1 MDRDNW
7 SVRGSSFVQGNWSRL
22 VAQPLRPE
30 EEYLRRVVP
39 DGLPTLWLVGPSVR
53 VSLFAPVLS
62 QRALLVLGEVVL
74 VHPGVVA
81 LLPVPPLTAI
91 RLREPAAV
99 LFLEQVAL
107 LVHAPAVVV
116 FLERVSLF
124 ARARVAAGVREL
136 IAPPFRVLLSLPVHA
151 DAQRSEL
158 LLSLRNH

>member
-7 SVRGSSFVQGNWSRL
+7 SVRDSSFVQGNWSRL

-53 VSLFAPVLS
+53 VSLVAP
-62 QRALLVLGEVVL
+62 
-74 VHPGVVA
+74 
-81 LLPVPPLTAI
+81 
-91 RLREPAAV
+91 V

-116 FLERVSLF
+116 FPERVAPLS
-124 ARARVAAGVREL
+124 RARGAAGVREL
-136 IAPPFRVLLSLPVHA
+136 IAPPFRVLLS
-151 DAQRSEL
+151 
-158 LLSLRNH
+158 